1 MIIALFVGKVQRL
14 DEGKYEKCSLCVV
27 RSNSL
32 CTCCGTM
39 KTIEMIGRLRTL
51 MMMVDCRQCVLFNLF
66 CSVSCSRRMYYNNL
80 YSCADR

>member
-14 DEGKYEKCSLCVV
+14 DEGKYEKCGLCVV

-39 KTIEMIGRLRTL
+39 QTIEMIERLRTL
-51 MMMVDCRQCVLFNLF
+51 MLVGWVLL
-66 CSVSCSRRMYYNNL
+66 CSVSS
-80 YSCADR
+80 YSAE